1 MFGQYYAVEL
11 QGESSSEDR
20 FRYAGDILAELL
32 NRALV
37 FRHLVDEC
45 MSSPGEPP
53 SNALGV
59 ALNDFALDCEEAAA
73 RGGRLGLFTPC
84 DDGYAM
90 PIEPSEADVADVGGL
105 LVGKEVD

>member
-11 QGESSSEDR
+11 QGEPSFENR

-37 FRHLVDEC
+37 LRHLVGE
-45 MSSPGEPP
+45 SLSHPGDPP

-59 ALNDFALDCEEAAA
+59 ALNDFTSDCEEAAA

-90 PIEPSEADVADVGGL
+90 PIKPNEADVAEVGGL
-105 LVGKEVD
+105 LVGKEGE